1 MTFQLST
8 SQTPSQVI
16 KENYRLDRAN
26 CVGGFGTITDDGY
39 GVSYMTCG
47 EDTGRNYFT
56 LKKRIIIMQ
65 CDY

>member
-8 SQTPSQVI
+8 SQTPSQII
-16 KENYRLDRAN
+16 KDNYRLDRAN

-39 GVSYMTCG
+39 GVSYMTYG

-56 LKKRIIIMQ
+56 F
-65 CDY
+65 